1 MPELNKK
8 YNFNS
13 LYICLLCL
21 ICNIFIKNYAYVN
34 IMINIILNKIYVLNY
49 TSFII
54 IINIIGL
61 YLFLK
66 NISFEINIQWSI
78 KYK

>member
-1 MPELNKK
+1 MPEFIQN

-13 LYICLLCL
+13 LYICLLL
-21 ICNIFIKNYAYVN
+21 FLYNIWKSNYEYINIF
-34 IMINIILNKIYVLNY
+34 LHKIYLLNY
-49 TSFII
+49 TSMFI

-66 NISFEINIQWSI
+66 NLNFEIHIKWTI

>member
-1 MPELNKK
+1 MPEFIQN

-13 LYICLLCL
+13 LYICLLL
-21 ICNIFIKNYAYVN
+21 LMYNTWKSNYEY
-34 IMINIILNKIYVLNY
+34 INIILSKLYLLNY
-49 TSFII
+49 ASFMIV
-54 IINIIGL
+54 INIIGL

-66 NISFEINIQWSI
+66 NLTFEVNIKWII

>member
-1 MPELNKK
+1 MPEVVQN

-13 LYICLLCL
+13 LYICILLL
-21 ICNIFIKNYAYVN
+21 IYNTWKNNYNY
-34 IMINIILNKIYVLNY
+34 INIILSKLYLLNH
-49 TSFII
+49 TSLII
-54 IINIIGL
+54 VINIIGL

-66 NISFEINIQWSI
+66 NLSFEVNIKWTI

>member
-1 MPELNKK
+1 MPEFIQN

-13 LYICLLCL
+13 LYICLLL
-21 ICNIFIKNYAYVN
+21 FMYNIWKSNYE
-34 IMINIILNKIYVLNY
+34 IINIILSKLYLFNY
-49 TSFII
+49 TSFMIV
-54 IINIIGL
+54 INIIGL

-66 NISFEINIQWSI
+66 NLSFEVNIKWTI

>member
-1 MPELNKK
+1 MPEFTQN

-13 LYICLLCL
+13 LYICLLLL
-21 ICNIFIKNYAYVN
+21 IYNILNSNYQY
-34 IMINIILNKIYVLNY
+34 INIILNKLYLFNY
-49 TSFII
+49 TSLIVV
-54 IINIIGL
+54 INIIGL

-66 NISFEINIQWSI
+66 KLSFEINIKWTI

>member
-1 MPELNKK
+1 MPDFIQN
-8 YNFNS
+8 YNVNS
-13 LYICLLCL
+13 LYICLLL
-21 ICNIFIKNYAYVN
+21 LLYNICKSNYQY
-34 IMINIILNKIYVLNY
+34 INIILNKIYLLNY

-54 IINIIGL
+54 VINIIGL

-66 NISFEINIQWSI
+66 NVSFEVNIKCSL

>member
-1 MPELNKK
+1 MPEFIQN

-13 LYICLLCL
+13 LYICLLLL
-21 ICNIFIKNYAYVN
+21 IYNVCKSNYQY
-34 IMINIILNKIYVLNY
+34 INIILTKLYLLLNH
-49 TSFII
+49 TSFIII

-61 YLFLK
+61 YIFLR
-66 NISFEINIQWSI
+66 NLSFEVNIKWSI

>member
-1 MPELNKK
+1 MPDFDKN
-8 YNFNS
+8 YNINS
-13 LYICLLCL
+13 LYICLLLL
-21 ICNIFIKNYAYVN
+21 IYNVYKSNYEY
-34 IMINIILNKIYVLNY
+34 INIILNKLYLLNF

-54 IINIIGL
+54 VINIIGL

-66 NISFEINIQWSI
+66 NLSFEVNIKCSI